1 MRPRPPSVIAPNPR
15 PPILR
20 NVLIDLALLSLA
32 SLAFS
37 LSFPSFASERGW
49 FPLAYVALAPLFLV
63 AHRARWAATPFYGL
77 FFGYLLDRWLGTA
90 PWLLLTFTVLGIVS
104 GLLSLF
110 RALKKEMKDEPK
122 S

>member
-1 MRPRPPSVIAPNPR
+1 MTDEKPRRPDMRRLAELSSIALILPSSIA
-15 PPILR
+15 
-20 NVLIDLALLSLA
+20 V
-32 SLAFS
+32 
-37 LSFPSFASERGW
+37 
-49 FPLAYVALAPLFLV
+49 
-63 AHRARWAATPFYGL
+63 GL

-90 PWLLLTFTVLGIVS
+90 PWLLLTLTVLGIVS